1 LTTQTPTRKFLAGW
15 GDVDMNG
22 HMRGTAYLN
31 KAIDAR
37 VSILAEMGFPREEF
51 TRLRLGVVG
60 MKDEI
65 EYRREVRWME
75 EVVITVLIARLALD
89 GSRFR
94 FQHDVLA
101 ADGALCARITT
112 TLGFMN
118 LDERKLVAPPP
129 KVLALLQTFP
139 RTEDFAELPSSI
151 KARS

>member
-1 LTTQTPTRKFLAGW
+1 M
-15 GDVDMNG
+15 DMNG
-22 HMRGTAYLN
+22 HMAGAAYHN
-31 KAIDAR
+31 KVIDAR
-37 VSILAEMGFPREEF
+37 VSILGEMGFPREEF

-65 EYRREVRWME
+65 EYRREVRWMQE
-75 EVVITVLIARLALD
+75 IVITVLIAGLALD
-89 GSRFR
+89 GSRFKFR
-94 FQHDVLA
+94 HDVLA

-118 LDERKLVAPPP
+118 LDERKLVSPPP

-139 RTEDFAELPSSI
+139 RAEDFAELPSSI